1 MYRDSDGKKT
11 SAAIVPIQNMVN
23 GGGVIFF
30 GEDSGFIDDPDYNE
44 ELRNE
49 KIKKLSR

>member
-11 SAAIVPIQNMVN
+11 SATIIPIQNMIN

-30 GEDSGFIDDPDYNE
+30 GEDPGVIGDTDDDDNIE
-44 ELRNE
+44 DKNVE
-49 KIKKLSR
+49 ILSR